1 MTESAPFLHL
11 MIIDDDQID
20 QYLYK
25 RIIKRSGV
33 FTSTVMFSLAT
44 EALEYLRRSDRDNID
59 LIVLDINMPIMDGFE
74 FLEAA
79 TEEFGENLGSSIVV
93 MMTTSLAPR
102 DIERAK
108 SFSVVADIL
117 NKPLTVD
124 ILKSWPDTLLS
135 QEKRG

>member
-1 MTESAPFLHL
+1 MTEPAPTRNL
-11 MIIDDDQID
+11 MIIDDDQVD

-33 FTSTVMFSLAT
+33 FTSTIMFSLAT
-44 EALEYLRRSDRDNID
+44 DALEHLRKTDRENID
-59 LIVLDINMPIMDGFE
+59 LIVLDINMPRMDGFE

-79 TEEFGENLGSSIVV
+79 TQEFGENLGSSIVV
-93 MMTTSLAPR
+93 MMTTSLAPS

-117 NKPLTVD
+117 NKPLTVEM
-124 ILKSWPDTLLS
+124 LQSWPDTLLS
-135 QEKRG
+135 K

>member
-1 MTESAPFLHL
+1 MTESTATRHL
-11 MIIDDDQID
+11 MIIDDDQVD

-33 FTSTVMFSLAT
+33 FTSTIMFSLAT
-44 EALEYLRRSDRDNID
+44 DALEHLRRTDREKID
-59 LIVLDINMPIMDGFE
+59 LILLDINMPRMDGFE
-74 FLEAA
+74 FLEVA
-79 TEEFGENLGSSIVV
+79 TKEFGEDLGSSIVV
-93 MMTTSLAPR
+93 MMTTSLAPS

-124 ILKSWPDTLLS
+124 MLQSWPETLLA
-135 QEKRG
+135 Q